1 MTISETSQEH
11 GPFHHGADRC
21 NAWAIRYCN
30 VSPSRAS
37 HAFQLGE
44 HPCALLNARAF
55 GKLKFAGE
63 FFIGR
68 AVPDQRI
75 HEVVSSLACRASRAL
90 LALRM

>member
-1 MTISETSQEH
+1 MGYSLLQRLSVACQ
-11 GPFHHGADRC
+11 PR
-21 NAWAIRYCN
+21 
-30 VSPSRAS
+30 
-37 HAFQLGE
+37 FQLGE

-68 AVPDQRI
+68 AVPDQRN